1 MLCDSIEAASRT
13 LKENSP
19 EVFEAF
25 VEKMVRAKMDDGQ
38 LDNCKLTIKEL
49 VTIKS
54 VLKDYLGRLYH
65 ARIVYPASK

>member
-1 MLCDSIEAASRT
+1 
-13 LKENSP
+13 
-19 EVFEAF
+19 
-25 VEKMVRAKMDDGQ
+25 MDDGQ